1 MKTRFDE
8 TKRWV
13 TGMGEV
19 VEIRDMETT
28 HLMNT
33 IRMFAQKPYISMG
46 IIVKDIERNKAYS
59 QIDRAWSPDVQSDYD
74 VTKVSIM
81 NITSM
86 NEDEIIEYTLNSP
99 LGQSMLAELE
109 SRGVNIDNF
118 IEMVMDGGGSF

>member
-8 TKRWV
+8 TKRWI
-13 TGMGEV
+13 TGMGEII
-19 VEIRDMETT
+19 EINNMETT

-33 IRMFAQKPYISMG
+33 IRMFVQKPYISMG

-59 QIDRAWSPDVQSDYD
+59 QINRAWSPDVQSEYD
-74 VTKVSIM
+74 VTKASIS

-86 NEDEIIEYTLNSP
+86 DEGEIIEYTLNSP
-99 LGQSMLAELE
+99 LGQAMLTELAV
-109 SRGVNIDNF
+109 RGVNIDNF